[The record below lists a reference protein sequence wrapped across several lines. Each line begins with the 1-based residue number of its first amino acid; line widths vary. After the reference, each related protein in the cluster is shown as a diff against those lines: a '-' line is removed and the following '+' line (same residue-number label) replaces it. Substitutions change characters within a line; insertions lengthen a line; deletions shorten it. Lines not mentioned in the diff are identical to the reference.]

1 MNQPLGLWPRSIIRV
16 SSSCHARS
24 LLPAVQRRAASNHYW
39 AKSNST
45 HIKQARREKV
55 KSVTGLD
62 ARHSRF
68 QNDAE
73 YREATSILRRYL
85 LTGSKNG
92 VFSGN
97 INSALTLLSWMMDK
111 GNKNNHENFMT
122 MCDGMYSCDSVDLF

>member
-1 MNQPLGLWPRSIIRV
+1 M
-16 SSSCHARS
+16 
-24 LLPAVQRRAASNHYW
+24 
-39 AKSNST
+39 
-45 HIKQARREKV
+45 
-55 KSVTGLD
+55 TGLD